1 MVVVD
6 GNVVMDWLVLVH
18 LHLKDRKGSRICG
31 CLGQRPRHHRRG
43 SKTET
48 EILPHRNKGS
58 PAVLPLLLTFLYNS
72 ARHKLKIVNSEL
84 LNWDKG

>member
-1 MVVVD
+1 MVVVG

-43 SKTET
+43 SKMGT

-58 PAVLPLLLTFLYNS
+58 PTVLPLLSTFLYNS
-72 ARHKLKIVNSEL
+72 ARNSINIVRS
-84 LNWDKG
+84 DKSS